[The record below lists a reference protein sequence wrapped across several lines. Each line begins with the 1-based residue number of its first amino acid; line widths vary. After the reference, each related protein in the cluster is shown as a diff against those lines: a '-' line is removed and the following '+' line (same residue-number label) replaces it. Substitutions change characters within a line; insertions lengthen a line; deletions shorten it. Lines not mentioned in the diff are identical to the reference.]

1 MSPPFS
7 QGSRFL
13 TASLEIAEAAVEN
26 WRQAVPRPMI
36 LGICGA
42 QGSGKS
48 TLARRLRERFEERGA
63 RVAVLSLDDLY
74 LGRSARG
81 SLAQEAHPLFATR
94 GVPGTHDVELGVRLL
109 DDLKAGRS
117 VKLPRFDKGSDERL
131 PESEWPQI
139 SAADMI
145 ILEGWCVGARPQD
158 EADLIEP
165 VNDLERDRDRDGRW
179 RRAVN
184 EALKGPYA
192 RLFGRID
199 RLLLLAAPNFLIVR
213 DWRTQQEHGLRR
225 RLRAEGKV
233 GARVMSDDEVARFI
247 QFYERL
253 TRHILREMPGRAD
266 LTIRLD
272 MARHPVREN

>member
-1 MSPPFS
+1 
-7 QGSRFL
+7 
-13 TASLEIAEAAVEN
+13 
-26 WRQAVPRPMI
+26 MI

-74 LGRSARG
+74 LGREARG
-81 SLAQEAHPLFATR
+81 VLAREVHPLFATR
-94 GVPGTHDVELGVRLL
+94 GVPGTHDVELGLRLL
-109 DDLKAGRS
+109 DDLRAGRS
-117 VKLPRFDKGSDERL
+117 VRLPRFDKGNDERL
-131 PESEWPQI
+131 PESEWPAI

-158 EADLIEP
+158 EAELIEP
-165 VNDLERDRDRDGRW
+165 VNELERERDRDGRW

-184 EALKGPYA
+184 DALKGPYA
-192 RLFGRID
+192 QLFGRLD

-247 QFYERL
+247 QYYERL

-272 MARHPVREN
+272 MARRPVDAKK